1 VEAPGEARGPYAI
14 KFYLISSTLGQSVKT
29 CPVVQDSI
37 LNGEYSVLW
46 AEEELLVQMAG
57 FIAVQSDKL
66 KFKCNVEIRD
76 V

>member
-1 VEAPGEARGPYAI
+1 
-14 KFYLISSTLGQSVKT
+14 LGQSVKT